1 MSKLKGISCKLYDGS
16 DILPTENFSIDE
28 GMALVDTSE
37 QGDSSEEYTATIGNG
52 SISFDGFYDPSV
64 ASLVALVTKL
74 RAGTAI
80 SGTAILSGTKASG
93 TAIGVTFTFTL
104 EKFTRKTGKKDMVTF
119 SASGKVSGV
128 LVDATN
134 L

>member
-1 MSKLKGISCKLYDGS
+1 MAKLKGISCKLYDGA
-16 DILPTENFSIDE
+16 DVLPTENFTIDE
-28 GMALVDTSE
+28 GMTLVDTSE

-64 ASLVALVTKL
+64 AALAALVTKL

-80 SGTAILSGTKASG
+80 SGTAILSGTKGSG
-93 TAIGVTFTFTL
+93 SAIGVTFTFNL